1 MWYFYSPNI
10 IYGEDALNFLE
21 NIPGDKCFIVTDKV
35 MEELGYLKI
44 LTDKLEKYG
53 KQYNVY
59 NEILPNPRE
68 THVAEAREMCNSY
81 TPDLILALGGGSVM
95 DAAKM
100 VWCFYEFPELSLDDI
115 HPFRPDLHNMGK
127 KAKLVAIPTTSGTGA
142 ETTYAAIISKFE
154 NDIWKKFLYAH
165 KGIVPTYA
173 IVDPIFPVGMP
184 SNLTADTGFDALAHA
199 IEGMGSE
206 WRNEFSDALGVKA
219 IELVFKYLPIAIK
232 EGKNMEARDYM
243 HQAATMAGL
252 AFGNGNVHIG
262 HGMGHS
268 LGAIFHIPHG
278 RAVGVVLSYVTQFCL
293 NNPDEKDKS
302 IEIYAKLAKQLGW
315 SNWDVDNKKAA
326 FTVIEKIKELQ
337 KEIGIP
343 NKIQDLGI
351 SREDFDKN
359 LDMLIT
365 LCYEDATIGMVPR
378 SVNPEIFKN
387 LFTYAYDGKNIDF

>member
-1 MWYFYSPNI
+1 
-10 IYGEDALNFLE
+10 
-21 NIPGDKCFIVTDKV
+21 

-53 KQYNVY
+53 KQHNVY
-59 NEILPNPRE
+59 NEILPDPRE

-81 TPDLILALGGGSVM
+81 IPDLILALGGGSVM

-127 KAKLVAIPTTSGTGA
+127 KAKLIAIPTTSGTGA

-337 KEIGIP
+337 KGVGIP

-387 LFTYAYDGKNIDF
+387 LFTYAYDGKDIDF